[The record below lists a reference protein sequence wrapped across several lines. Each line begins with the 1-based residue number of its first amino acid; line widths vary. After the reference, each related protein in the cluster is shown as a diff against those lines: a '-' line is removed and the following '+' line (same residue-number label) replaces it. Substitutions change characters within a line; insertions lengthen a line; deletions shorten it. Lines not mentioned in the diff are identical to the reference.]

1 MLPADQHDTPANAER
16 RPSPLRSSVATMAA
30 HPRGFAFQRLQPMR
44 SGESAPAWAS
54 FAALA
59 TAKLRGGFHEIPTTV
74 DGIFRATPH
83 NRSLWQ
89 RRRRYQGDADIGLSY
104 DDVRHSIRKTNPDV
118 GDKVIVFNIT
128 GEIPNDIVA
137 VRTEIPDDLKAVIDA
152 HLETDEGEAMFDE
165 IYDWT
170 SVRRTTD
177 SEFDI
182 VRDAAKALGI
192 TEPPG

>member
-1 MLPADQHDTPANAER
+1 M
-16 RPSPLRSSVATMAA
+16 
-30 HPRGFAFQRLQPMR
+30 
-44 SGESAPAWAS
+44 
-54 FAALA
+54 
-59 TAKLRGGFHEIPTTV
+59 
-74 DGIFRATPH
+74 
-83 NRSLWQ
+83 
-89 RRRRYQGDADIGLSY
+89 
-104 DDVRHSIRKTNPDV
+104 

>member
-1 MLPADQHDTPANAER
+1 M
-16 RPSPLRSSVATMAA
+16 
-30 HPRGFAFQRLQPMR
+30 
-44 SGESAPAWAS
+44 
-54 FAALA
+54 
-59 TAKLRGGFHEIPTTV
+59 
-74 DGIFRATPH
+74 
-83 NRSLWQ
+83 
-89 RRRRYQGDADIGLSY
+89 
-104 DDVRHSIRKTNPDV
+104 

-137 VRTEIPDDLKAVIDA
+137 VRTEIPDDLKAAIDA
-152 HLETDEGEAMFDE
+152 YLETDEGEAMFDE

-182 VRDAAKALGI
+182 VRAAANALGI